1 MENSSF
7 HALKNLNIRNYVVY
21 AILCRGERER
31 QASSVGNNEMQIWNI
46 FTSYLRIEYG
56 CIFLFSKDLG
66 VSILDILGVYFVYLL
81 HLTQIEPVK
90 LAGDANVSIF
100 HQTA

>member
-1 MENSSF
+1 MQSF
-7 HALKNLNIRNYVVY
+7 AEV
-21 AILCRGERER
+21 RER
-31 QASSVGNNEMQIWNI
+31 DKHRQWEIMRCRFGI
-46 FTSYLRIEYG
+46 FSHLTLRIEYG